1 LNSLADE
8 RCGMLAHPV
17 AYVGALALLAIV
29 GIHLWD
35 QLPAGEAAGVSAK
48 SLERG
53 HALASGVCRQSVRF
67 CPKNRDL
74 RDPPAPRERPQ
85 GHLARGRRGR
95 KARPKAGRRGG
106 ESGFVKHLD
115 EPDLQISGWTCQGD
129 GPPARR
135 TAIGCILSRLILLTA
150 GNDPK
155 LAELFAQAELKRGSC
170 TASAA
175 SADWV
180 TGAENPRLRGTF

>member
-1 LNSLADE
+1 MQSFLGRRATLYNPTPIHPVLNSLADE
-8 RCGMLAHPV
+8 CCGMLAHPV

-35 QLPAGEAAGVSAK
+35 QLPAGEAAGASAK

-95 KARPKAGRRGG
+95 KARPKAGRRAQKPAAAA
-106 ESGFVKHLD
+106 VN
-115 EPDLQISGWTCQGD
+115 PDSSNISTNPICRSPAGLARAT
-129 GPPARR
+129 ARR
-135 TAIGCILSRLILLTA
+135 PAAPR
-150 GNDPK
+150 
-155 LAELFAQAELKRGSC
+155 
-170 TASAA
+170 SAA
-175 SADWV
+175 FRA
-180 TGAENPRLRGTF
+180 G